1 MKISKFG
8 LGSLIFGYVFLY
20 TPLVSLMVFSFNDS
34 KQIMIWTGFSLKWY
48 VALSQNQ
55 EILSATMTSLEVAAM
70 TATCATILG
79 MISALIIV
87 KFKKF
92 RGKGF
97 FEILVSI
104 PLIIPEI
111 IMGLGFLLLFFN
123 LESWIG
129 WPRLGTRSA
138 ITLAH
143 TTLSISYVS
152 AIVYA
157 QLVNFD
163 HSLLEAALDLGA
175 KPFKAFLK
183 IMLPILM
190 PSLISGWFLSFVLS
204 MDDLIIASFVGGP
217 EATTLPMV
225 IYSSVKFGL
234 SPQIN
239 ALATI
244 IIGFVTI
251 CLVTGSIFHLRQRK
265 TLNTLE
271 S

>member
-1 MKISKFG
+1 MRLSKFG

-20 TPLVSLMVFSFNDS
+20 TPLISLMVFSFNAS
-34 KQIMIWTGFSLKWY
+34 KQIMVWTGFSLKWY
-48 VALSQNQ
+48 AALFQNQ
-55 EILSATMTSLEVAAM
+55 EILSAAITSLQIAAM

-79 MISALIIV
+79 MISALVIA
-87 KFKKF
+87 KFQKF
-92 RGKGF
+92 RGKVF

-104 PLIIPEI
+104 PLIVPEI

-123 LESWIG
+123 LESCLG

-143 TTLSISYVS
+143 TTLAISYVA

-157 QLVNFD
+157 QLINFD
-163 HSLLEAALDLGA
+163 HALLEAALDLGA
-175 KPFKAFLK
+175 KPLKAFFK

-190 PSLISGWFLSFVLS
+190 PALLSGWFLSFVLS

-244 IIGFVTI
+244 IIVFVTI
-251 CLVTGSIFHLRQRK
+251 CLVTGSILHLRQK
-265 TLNTLE
+265 KALNALG